1 MTVMSVKTEAAPRLE
16 LQLALFLDSSHLH
29 DLLCSAYRRHD
40 EARVGPLPDLERAQI
55 LGTVRGLVIMNGL
68 HQGAS
73 WDDEL
78 DPKTA
83 SRISAWAWRL
93 IERRFPGLVFDC

>member
-1 MTVMSVKTEAAPRLE
+1 MTVTSVETKAAPRLE
-16 LQLALFLDSSHLH
+16 VQLALFLDSSHLH
-29 DLLCSAYRRHD
+29 VLLCSAYRRYD

-55 LGTVRGLVIMNGL
+55 LDAVRGLVIMNGL
-68 HQGAS
+68 HQSAP
-73 WDDEL
+73 WDVEV

-93 IERRFPGLVFDC
+93 VERRFPGLVFAC